1 LDVVAQFH
9 EDVATKIIWG
19 PSQTLAIWV
28 LDSDTGSEWK
38 IRRDDQWQQ
47 MIEEKWDERMA
58 HIAVEVTAKAG
69 YENRE
74 SLVASKV
81 SNTANPARSGVTT
94 ANVDGASSAGTNAE
108 GIGDSCFS
116 PPQDGDEPVP
126 TGLHRPS

>member
-1 LDVVAQFH
+1 M
-9 EDVATKIIWG
+9 
-19 PSQTLAIWV
+19 
-28 LDSDTGSEWK
+28 
-38 IRRDDQWQQ
+38 DD
-47 MIEEKWDERMA
+47 KWDERMA

-74 SLVASKV
+74 SSVASKV

-94 ANVDGASSAGTNAE
+94 TNVDGALSARTNAE

-126 TGLHRPS
+126 TGLH